1 MIKETC
7 KLRGKIRLVLRDA
20 TGKIKQEIVKDN
32 LIVTTGLALLASRCV
47 SNTDAAPS
55 YMAIGSSLTAPAL
68 GDTTLGTELARVAL
82 TSGTSAANVV
92 TYVADFP
99 AGTGT
104 GVVTEAGI
112 FNAAVAGAMLNRV
125 TFGTVTKG
133 SSDAMQI
140 TWIITLG

>member
-7 KLRGKIRLVLRDA
+7 KLRGKIHLVLRDV

-55 YMAIGSSLTAPAL
+55 HMAIGSSLTAPAL
-68 GDTTLGTELARVAL
+68 GDTALGTELGRVAL
-82 TSGTSAANVV
+82 TRAISAANVV

-104 GVVTEAGI
+104 GVVAEAGT
-112 FNAAVAGAMLNRV
+112 FNAAVTGTLLNRV